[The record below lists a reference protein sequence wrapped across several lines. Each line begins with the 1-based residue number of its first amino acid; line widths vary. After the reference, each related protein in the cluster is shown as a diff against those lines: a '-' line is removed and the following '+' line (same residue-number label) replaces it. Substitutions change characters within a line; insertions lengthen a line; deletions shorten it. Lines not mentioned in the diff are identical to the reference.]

1 VVLVVV
7 QEDGAALVCATGG
20 GRGRD
25 VELLERIDAAAAQAL
40 ELRHAEAALRDLLGL
55 PAAGPLLPPR

>member
-1 VVLVVV
+1 MVR
-7 QEDGAALVCATGG
+7 ATGC

-25 VELLERIDAAAAQAL
+25 VEVLEWIDAAAAQAL
-40 ELRHAEAALRDLLGL
+40 ELRHAEAALRFFLGL